1 MADESPYVRCVK
13 CGWVHSGV
21 APPEPAPDLC
31 FRCKGFL
38 FEAID
43 EAELLRTV
51 PRGVTLQAIRWPPIN
66 RPPTV
71 PKDRLTAAMIERPAW
86 PKS

>member
-21 APPEPAPDLC
+21 APPEPAPDFW

-51 PRGVTLQAIRWPPIN
+51 P
-66 RPPTV
+66 
-71 PKDRLTAAMIERPAW
+71 
-86 PKS
+86 